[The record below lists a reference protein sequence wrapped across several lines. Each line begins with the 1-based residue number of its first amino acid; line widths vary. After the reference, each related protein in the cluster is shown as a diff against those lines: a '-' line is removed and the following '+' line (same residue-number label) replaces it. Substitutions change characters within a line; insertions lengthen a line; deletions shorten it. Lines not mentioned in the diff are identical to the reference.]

1 MITIIILIYMVIE
14 IMVAVPFFIIGL
26 KFGDSLDRFDED
38 KITDSAT
45 MLGFGIG
52 ALVGVIIWPYFIAIC
67 VYEAYLKPD
76 KD

>member
-1 MITIIILIYMVIE
+1 MITIIILIYMVIG

-26 KFGDSLDRFDED
+26 KFGDSLDWLDED
-38 KITDSAT
+38 KIPNSAI

-76 KD
+76 ED

>member
-1 MITIIILIYMVIE
+1 MITIIILIYMVIG

-26 KFGDSLDRFDED
+26 KFGDSLDQFDED
-38 KITDSAT
+38 KVTDSAT

>member
-1 MITIIILIYMVIE
+1 
-14 IMVAVPFFIIGL
+14 MVAVPFFIIGL
-26 KFGDSLDRFDED
+26 KFGHCLDRFDED
-38 KITDSAT
+38 KITNSAT